1 MLMILING
9 QMSDATSIIG
19 DNITFVCT
27 IRSSFHWWSV
37 PSLGSTKVIGL
48 EGDTSP
54 ITSDVSGVTVIASVV
69 SSTDSLTTSLYVI
82 AVAAFNDSTVRCD
95 DSATM
100 DGQSQVATGVV
111 ILGEYPVILAI
122 LVIR

>member
-9 QMSDATSIIG
+9 QMSDATPVIG

-27 IRSSFHWWSV
+27 IRSSAHFWTV
-37 PSLGSTKVIGL
+37 PSLNSPKLIRL
-48 EGDTSP
+48 EGDTP
-54 ITSDVSGVTVIASVV
+54 PVTSDVSGVTVIASVV

-82 AVAAFNDSTVRCD
+82 AVAAFNGSTVRCD

-100 DGQSQVATGVV
+100 DGQSQVATGV
-111 ILGEYPVILAI
+111 IIIGEYPNSGHKGD
-122 LVIR
+122 

>member
-9 QMSDATSIIG
+9 QISGATPVIG

-27 IRSSFHWWSV
+27 IRSPAHFWTI
-37 PSLGSTKVIGL
+37 PSLNSPQFIRL
-48 EGDTSP
+48 EGNTP
-54 ITSDVSGVTVIASVV
+54 PVTADVSRVSVTASVV

-82 AVAAFNDSTVRCD
+82 AVAAFNGSTVRCD
-95 DSATM
+95 DSSTR

-111 ILGEYPVILAI
+111 IIGEYPNSVHKGD
-122 LVIR
+122 